1 MLALEPDPYESDWV
15 PKKNKGLVLHEL
27 HCSLGGTFNQT
38 SASITSD
45 NFIGVAV
52 ASNWL
57 TTGHNSGARYCR
69 IKTVAER
76 GYKLVVDGNKVL
88 VVYPSDARTDMPIG
102 MERGIALRYM
112 NRQHRKV
119 LKSYSA
125 IQAEATELLGTIYI
139 E

>member
-1 MLALEPDPYESDWV
+1 MLTLEPDPYESDWV
-15 PKKNKGLVLHEL
+15 PKNKGLVMHEL

-38 SASITSD
+38 SASITPA
-45 NFIGVAV
+45 NFTGVAV
-52 ASNWL
+52 NANWL
-57 TTGHNSGARYCR
+57 TSGHNSGARYCR

-76 GYKLVVDGNKVL
+76 GYKLVVQDNKVL
-88 VVYPSDARTDMPIG
+88 IVDPSDERIDMPIG

-112 NRQHRKV
+112 NREHKKV

-125 IQAEATELLGTIYI
+125 IQAEATELLGTIYM

>member
-1 MLALEPDPYESDWV
+1 MGS
-15 PKKNKGLVLHEL
+15 KKNKGLVLHEL

-57 TTGHNSGARYCR
+57 TTGHNSGVRYCR
-69 IKTVAER
+69 IKTVTER
-76 GYKLVVDGNKVL
+76 GYKLVVEGNKVL
-88 VVYPSDARTDMPIG
+88 VVDPSDSRADMPIG
-102 MERGIALRYM
+102 IERGIALRYM
-112 NRQHRKV
+112 NREHKKILRT
-119 LKSYSA
+119 YSA
-125 IQAEATELLGTIYI
+125 IQSEATELLSTIYI